1 MASGV
6 VRAETHGQGAQV
18 GLLGLGAAAAGPSGQ
33 GPLLQ
38 PAQQHGQHQVAH
50 GLLGTQGP
58 PQSEGVA
65 AGKGCCE
72 GSTETPARPAWVTAA
87 AIVLRAAGACSGL
100 PATSQAGPELSPG
113 RMGG

>member
-1 MASGV
+1 MVG
-6 VRAETHGQGAQV
+6 AETHGQGAQV
-18 GLLGLGAAAAGPSGQ
+18 GLLGLGAAAAGPRGQ

-65 AGKGCCE
+65 AGKGWCE
-72 GSTETPARPAWVTAA
+72 GSAETPACPAWVTAA
-87 AIVLRAAGACSGL
+87 ATVPRASV
-100 PATSQAGPELSPG
+100 PAVGCLGGGQAGPELNPG